1 MTGGPPAPEAGGP
14 GAAVSSGPPAAAVPV
29 EVRVGLAG
37 RRGDD
42 GGPGSAGPR
51 AGDVGPGGAGAEI
64 EELGGGPPV
73 APRPI
78 ARVSW
83 VRAARAAATI
93 AVERA
98 PVRVLGLL
106 AFLARGG
113 IVLLALPIWVAPTVI
128 GIANWVSPT
137 SVTVAGPTTRLVLLV
152 AAVVAAGALV
162 ILAGALIGGAAEAAL
177 HRATAAPG
185 DDDPGAGV
193 ASLPNPSLG
202 ARGALRVAAIR
213 LVLVVPVAA
222 ALVLAVPPLF
232 EAGYR
237 EVTFPS
243 DLRTPL
249 VLRIFLGA
257 PVASW
262 SIVVA
267 WLLAEVVGGLASR
280 RAILLAQTV
289 PRALAAALLDLVR
302 RPGTTL
308 LTLVAGLVGSAL
320 LIVPG
325 LLAVGVTWDQAQ
337 RTLGEGAGFVAELL
351 VAIALAGTWIGT
363 LVLAGLAAAWRAAL
377 WTCEVLRVE
386 GIRPPDA

>member
-1 MTGGPPAPEAGGP
+1 VTGGPPAREAGGP
-14 GAAVSSGPPAAAVPV
+14 GAAVPSVPPVAAVPV
-29 EVRVGLAG
+29 AARAG
-37 RRGDD
+37 I
-42 GGPGSAGPR
+42 AGPR
-51 AGDVGPGGAGAEI
+51 GSEVGPGETGAEI
-64 EELGGGPPV
+64 EELGGGPS
-73 APRPI
+73 AGPRRG

-83 VRAARAAATI
+83 LRAARAAATI

-113 IVLLALPIWVAPTVI
+113 IALLALPIWVVPTVI

-137 SVTVAGPTTRLVLLV
+137 SVTAAGPTARLVVLV
-152 AAVVAAGALV
+152 AAVVAAGALAV
-162 ILAGALIGGAAEAAL
+162 LAGTLIGGAAEAAL

-185 DDDPGAGV
+185 AADPEAGV
-193 ASLPNPSLG
+193 ANLPTGSLG

-222 ALVLAVPPLF
+222 ALVFAVPPLF

-267 WLLAEVVGGLASR
+267 WLLGEVVGGLASR
-280 RAILLAQTV
+280 RAILLAQPV
-289 PRALAAALLDLVR
+289 PRALAGALLDLVR
-302 RPGTTL
+302 RPRTTL
-308 LTLVAGLVGSAL
+308 LTLIAGVAGSAV
-320 LIVPG
+320 LIAPG
-325 LLAVGVTWDQAQ
+325 MLAVGVTWERAQ
-337 RTLGEGAGFVAELL
+337 RTLEEGAGFGAELL
-351 VAIALAGTWIGT
+351 VAVALAATWLGT